1 MKSSLLSID
10 QKARKLA
17 IAIHDHTLLSRYCYI
32 QSCYYMTS
40 VGSNYL
46 QCSLFLLF
54 SNCSLFRTSS
64 LFTTSRRLSHKA
76 KGVNSYNSIVVIK
89 FLAEVGEINAR
100 VILSDVHV

>member
-17 IAIHDHTLLSRYCYI
+17 IAFHDHTLLSRYGYI
-32 QSCYYMTS
+32 QPCYYMTS

-54 SNCSLFRTSS
+54 SNCSL
-64 LFTTSRRLSHKA
+64 LTTSKRLSHKA
-76 KGVNSYNSIVVIK
+76 KRVNSHNSIVIK
-89 FLAEVGEINAR
+89 FLAKVGEINAR
-100 VILSDVHV
+100 VMLSDVHV